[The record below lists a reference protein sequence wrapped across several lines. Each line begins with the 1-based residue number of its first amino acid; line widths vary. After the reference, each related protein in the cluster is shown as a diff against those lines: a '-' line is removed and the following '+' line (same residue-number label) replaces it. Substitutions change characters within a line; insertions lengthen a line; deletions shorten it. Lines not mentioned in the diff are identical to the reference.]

1 MTRSGKVL
9 LALVATGICLA
20 ACSRSTRIIPPKKME
35 LIYQDLLLADQWLE
49 ADSSFEELADTTL
62 FYESI
67 FNKYGYTTRDF
78 NESVN
83 HYLED
88 PDQYSKMLKRVALAL
103 EAKAAKL
110 KSETK
115 EPPEIEISEKHE

>member
-1 MTRSGKVL
+1 MTRFGKVL
-9 LALVATGICLA
+9 LLSVAAGICLA
-20 ACSRSTRIIPPKKME
+20 ACSHSARIIPPKKME

-49 ADSSFEELADTTL
+49 SDSSYEELADTTL

-67 FNKYGYTTRDF
+67 FNKYGYSTQDF

-88 PDQYSKMLKRVALAL
+88 PAQYSKMLKRVAFAL

-110 KSETK
+110 KDGTK
-115 EPPEIEISEKHE
+115 EPPQIEISEKHE